1 MAGSKTPATS
11 MRKTIARRLSASAFT
26 APHIY
31 FFSDVKMDS
40 LLALYQDVKQAI
52 LERHGVKISVNDLL
66 IKAVALTL
74 EEFPHVNASFDGE
87 NIELWSEIN
96 VGLAVALDEGLIVP
110 AIASANIATLWE
122 IASQRADLVDRARE
136 RKLSAEEIGRGT
148 FTISSL
154 AQYEITHFTA
164 IINPPQSAILSV
176 GKTQE
181 KVVAEDGRVVVRR
194 VATLGLS
201 VDHRIIDGA
210 VAAQFLTSLKKKLER
225 PGAHVYGAWLR
236 QCKEA
241 EMAAVEDLMGE
252 NRRMDYDRIPNC
264 IYTFPEVA
272 SVGLSEAQAAGRGL
286 KVKVGRFPYRYSGK
300 AAAMGEEQGLVKIVS
315 DPELGEILGAC
326 IVGRHATDLIGALI
340 LAMDMEAT
348 VDDLGEVVM
357 GHPTLAETVKE
368 AALDCLG
375 RAIHKP

>member
-1 MAGSKTPATS
+1 MQELSKSQVRAMPAARALAREKGLDLAAIKGSGPDGCILVKDVQASQAAPAQAPAFAGASAKVTSLARKLAQQKGVDLSSVQGTGPRGRVTKADVQRAAAAPAPAAGGAIAGQKVPATS

-40 LLALYQDVKQAI
+40 LLALYKDIKQEI

-74 EEFPHVNASFDGE
+74 GEFPHVNASFDGE
-87 NIELWSEIN
+87 NIEVWEDVN

-110 AIASANIATLWE
+110 AIAGANLASLWE
-122 IASQRADLVDRARE
+122 IASQRADLVDRARD
-136 RKLSAEEIGRGT
+136 RKLQADEIGRGT

-181 KVVAEDGRVVVRR
+181 KVVAENGQVVVRQ

-225 PGAHVYGAWLR
+225 PA
-236 QCKEA
+236 
-241 EMAAVEDLMGE
+241 LMF
-252 NRRMDYDRIPNC
+252 M
-264 IYTFPEVA
+264 
-272 SVGLSEAQAAGRGL
+272 
-286 KVKVGRFPYRYSGK
+286 
-300 AAAMGEEQGLVKIVS
+300 
-315 DPELGEILGAC
+315 ELG
-326 IVGRHATDLIGALI
+326 
-340 LAMDMEAT
+340 
-348 VDDLGEVVM
+348 
-357 GHPTLAETVKE
+357 
-368 AALDCLG
+368 
-375 RAIHKP
+375 

>member
-1 MAGSKTPATS
+1 MQVNSKSQVKAMPAARSLAREKGLDLAAITGSGPDGCILKKDVEAYQAAPAAAAVAGGPARVTSLARKLAQQKGVDLNVVQGSGPRGRVTKADVLRAAAAPAPAGGGIAGQKVAATS

-40 LLALYQDVKQAI
+40 LLALYKDIKQEI

-87 NIELWSEIN
+87 NIEVWEEIN

-110 AIASANIATLWE
+110 AISSANMASLWD
-122 IASQRADLVDRARE
+122 IASERADLVDRARD
-136 RKLSAEEIGRGT
+136 RKLQAEEIQRGT

-154 AQYEITHFTA
+154 AQYEISHFTA

-176 GKTQE
+176 GKTDE
-181 KVVAEDGRVVVRR
+181 KVVAENGQVVVRK
-194 VATLGLS
+194 VATMGLS

-225 PGAHVYGAWLR
+225 PA
-236 QCKEA
+236 
-241 EMAAVEDLMGE
+241 LMF
-252 NRRMDYDRIPNC
+252 M
-264 IYTFPEVA
+264 
-272 SVGLSEAQAAGRGL
+272 
-286 KVKVGRFPYRYSGK
+286 
-300 AAAMGEEQGLVKIVS
+300 
-315 DPELGEILGAC
+315 ELG
-326 IVGRHATDLIGALI
+326 
-340 LAMDMEAT
+340 
-348 VDDLGEVVM
+348 
-357 GHPTLAETVKE
+357 
-368 AALDCLG
+368 
-375 RAIHKP
+375 

>member
-1 MAGSKTPATS
+1 MQVNTKSQVRAMPAARSLAREKGLDLAAISGSGPEGCILKKDVEAYRAAPAAAPAASGPAKVTSLARKLAQQKGVDLNTVQGSGPRGRVTKADVLRAAATPAPAGGALAGQKVAATS

-40 LLALYQDVKQAI
+40 LLALYQDIKQEI
-52 LERHGVKISVNDLL
+52 LERHGIKISVNDLL

-74 EEFPHVNASFDGE
+74 EEFPNVNASFDGE
-87 NIELWSEIN
+87 NIEVWEDVN

-110 AIASANIATLWE
+110 AIASANIASLWE
-122 IASQRADLVDRARE
+122 IASQRADLVDRARD
-136 RKLSAEEIGRGT
+136 RKLSADEIQRGT

-181 KVVAEDGRVVVRR
+181 KVVAENGQVVVRQ

-210 VAAQFLTSLKKKLER
+210 VAARFLTSLKKKLER
-225 PGAHVYGAWLR
+225 PA
-236 QCKEA
+236 
-241 EMAAVEDLMGE
+241 LMF
-252 NRRMDYDRIPNC
+252 M
-264 IYTFPEVA
+264 
-272 SVGLSEAQAAGRGL
+272 
-286 KVKVGRFPYRYSGK
+286 
-300 AAAMGEEQGLVKIVS
+300 
-315 DPELGEILGAC
+315 ELG
-326 IVGRHATDLIGALI
+326 
-340 LAMDMEAT
+340 
-348 VDDLGEVVM
+348 
-357 GHPTLAETVKE
+357 
-368 AALDCLG
+368 
-375 RAIHKP
+375 

>member
-1 MAGSKTPATS
+1 MQATQNSQVRAMPAARFLARQMGLDLAAIKGSGPDGCILQKDVEAHRSAPAMAPAAAGPARVTSLARKLAQQKGVDISAVQGSGPRGRVTKADVQRAAAAPSPAGGALAGRKTPATS

-40 LLALYQDVKQAI
+40 LLALYQDIKQEI
-52 LERHGVKISVNDLL
+52 LARHGVKISINDLL

-74 EEFPHVNASFDGE
+74 EEFPNVNASFDGE
-87 NIELWSEIN
+87 NIEVWEDIN
-96 VGLAVALDEGLIVP
+96 VGLAVALEEGLIVP
-110 AIASANIATLWE
+110 AVPAANLATLWE
-122 IASQRADLVDRARE
+122 IASQRADLVERARE
-136 RKLSAEEIGRGT
+136 RKLQADEIQRGT

-181 KVVAEDGRVVVRR
+181 KVVAENGQIVVRQ

-225 PGAHVYGAWLR
+225 PA
-236 QCKEA
+236 
-241 EMAAVEDLMGE
+241 LM
-252 NRRMDYDRIPNC
+252 
-264 IYTFPEVA
+264 FV
-272 SVGLSEAQAAGRGL
+272 
-286 KVKVGRFPYRYSGK
+286 
-300 AAAMGEEQGLVKIVS
+300 
-315 DPELGEILGAC
+315 ELG
-326 IVGRHATDLIGALI
+326 
-340 LAMDMEAT
+340 
-348 VDDLGEVVM
+348 
-357 GHPTLAETVKE
+357 
-368 AALDCLG
+368 
-375 RAIHKP
+375 

>member
-1 MAGSKTPATS
+1 MQVNTKSQLRAMPAARSLAREKGLDLAAISGSGPEGCILKKDVEAYRAAPVAAPAASGPARVTSLARKLAQQKGVDLNAVQGSGPRGRVTKADVLRAAAAPAPAGGALASRKVPATS

-40 LLALYQDVKQAI
+40 LLALYKDIKQEI

-74 EEFPHVNASFDGE
+74 EEFPNVNASFDGE
-87 NIELWSEIN
+87 NIEVWGDVN

-110 AIASANIATLWE
+110 AIASANIASLWE
-122 IASQRADLVDRARE
+122 IASQRADLVDRARD
-136 RKLSAEEIGRGT
+136 RKLSAEEIQRGT

-181 KVVAEDGRVVVRR
+181 KVVAENGQVVVRQ

-225 PGAHVYGAWLR
+225 PA
-236 QCKEA
+236 
-241 EMAAVEDLMGE
+241 LMF
-252 NRRMDYDRIPNC
+252 M
-264 IYTFPEVA
+264 
-272 SVGLSEAQAAGRGL
+272 
-286 KVKVGRFPYRYSGK
+286 
-300 AAAMGEEQGLVKIVS
+300 
-315 DPELGEILGAC
+315 ELG
-326 IVGRHATDLIGALI
+326 
-340 LAMDMEAT
+340 
-348 VDDLGEVVM
+348 
-357 GHPTLAETVKE
+357 
-368 AALDCLG
+368 
-375 RAIHKP
+375 

>member
-1 MAGSKTPATS
+1 MQVNTKSQVRAMPAARSLAREKGLDLAAISGSGPEGCILKKDVEAYRAAPAAAPAVSGPAKVTSLARKLAQQKGVDLNAVQGSGPRGRVTKADVLRAAAAPAPAGGALAGRKAPATS

-40 LLALYQDVKQAI
+40 LLALYKDIKQEI

-74 EEFPHVNASFDGE
+74 EEFPNVNASFDGE
-87 NIELWSEIN
+87 NIEMWEDVN

-110 AIASANIATLWE
+110 AIASANIASLWE
-122 IASQRADLVDRARE
+122 IASQRADLVDRARD
-136 RKLSAEEIGRGT
+136 RKLSAEEIQRGT

-181 KVVAEDGRVVVRR
+181 TVVAENGQVVVRQ

-225 PGAHVYGAWLR
+225 PA
-236 QCKEA
+236 
-241 EMAAVEDLMGE
+241 LMF
-252 NRRMDYDRIPNC
+252 M
-264 IYTFPEVA
+264 
-272 SVGLSEAQAAGRGL
+272 
-286 KVKVGRFPYRYSGK
+286 
-300 AAAMGEEQGLVKIVS
+300 
-315 DPELGEILGAC
+315 ELG
-326 IVGRHATDLIGALI
+326 
-340 LAMDMEAT
+340 
-348 VDDLGEVVM
+348 
-357 GHPTLAETVKE
+357 
-368 AALDCLG
+368 
-375 RAIHKP
+375 